1 MFYHRRLLNHF
12 MHINEWLAKNNA
24 TADLDM
30 RTFEVRVSANAR
42 QIRLYPQFLFET
54 EQSLAYTHALTPNV
68 NGFIGWLPYRAR
80 RWPMSTNKLLFKRHI
95 ERAGKRTPQFWLRAE
110 DGPTD
115 VIIKP
120 AVGSF
125 GSGQRGPFRTIDPS
139 NPDHALRTDGEFYE
153 RFRTGTVLKAWYWN
167 ERPICVELRP
177 MLEITGD
184 GVATIEALVPQ
195 TYPLEG
201 RAAQRF
207 AERREAITTLLAFQG
222 RAWSDVLP
230 SGETIQIDYLY
241 GSSLYRDIDGNANQ
255 LEAIRGT
262 ALEDELNSCGPIF
275 YETIPEE
282 FRRNT
287 AYAVDG
293 IVGSAGDV
301 RWLEINSNP
310 MFPADGYAVVLDS
323 IFKE

>member
-1 MFYHRRLLNHF
+1 MFYHSRLINHF
-12 MHINEWLAKNNA
+12 KHVNQWLAMNNA
-24 TADLDM
+24 KADLDM
-30 RTFEVRVSANAR
+30 RTFEIAVSANGR
-42 QIRLYPQFLFET
+42 QHRLFPQFLFEN
-54 EQSLAYTHALTPNV
+54 EQSLAYTQALTPNV

-95 ERAGKRTPQFWLRAE
+95 DRAGKRTPQFWLRAE
-110 DGPTD
+110 DGPAD

-139 NPDHALRTDGEFYE
+139 NPDHALRNDGEFYE
-153 RFRTGTVLKAWYWN
+153 RFRIGTVLKAWYWN

-177 MLEITGD
+177 QLDITGD
-184 GVATIEALVPQ
+184 GVSTVESLVQQ
-195 TYPLEG
+195 TYPVEG
-201 RAAQRF
+201 KAAQRF
-207 AERREAITTLLAFQG
+207 AARRDAITTLLAFQH
-222 RAWSDVLP
+222 RNWSDVLDT
-230 SGETIQIDYLY
+230 GETVQIDYLY
-241 GSSLYRDIDGNANQ
+241 GSSLYPATDDNANQ

-262 ALEDELNSCGPIF
+262 ALEEELLSCGPIF
-275 YETIPEE
+275 CQTIPEDS
-282 FRRNT
+282 RRNT

-293 IVGSAGDV
+293 IVGPAGDV

-310 MFPADGYAVVLDS
+310 MFPPDGYAVVLDS